1 MQGAA
6 FDIKATIL
14 QNLASA
20 GTGAGASAS
29 PVASA
34 RVPATPPGTN
44 SPQLLNQSPVD
55 PETRHTPE
63 DRAKGGGKG
72 NRGSKGNGGNRT
84 DGTQV

>member
-6 FDIKATIL
+6 FDIRATIL

-20 GTGAGASAS
+20 GTSAGASAS

-34 RVPATPPGTN
+34 RVPATPPGST
-44 SPQLLNQSPVD
+44 SPQVLNQSPVD
-55 PETRHTPE
+55 QETRHTPE
-63 DRAKGGGKG
+63 DRA
-72 NRGSKGNGGNRT
+72 NRGSKGNSGNRT